1 MARSRSNALH
11 PRPTDAELGILAVLW
26 SRGPST
32 VREVF
37 REIGEQRDIGYSSV
51 LKLMQ
56 IMTEKG
62 LLKRDESV
70 RPQIYTHVRTQK
82 ATQKHLVG
90 DLLERAFAGAPGNLV
105 LQALSSRPT
114 SAEERDRIRELL
126 DHLEDEE

>member
-1 MARSRSNALH
+1 MARSRSTSST
-11 PRPTDAELGILAVLW
+11 PRPTDAELGILAALW
-26 SRGPST
+26 SNGPSS

-37 REIGEQRDIGYSSV
+37 RTIGEERGIGYSSV

-70 RPQIYTHVRTQK
+70 RPQIYAPVRTQR

-90 DLLERAFAGAPGNLV
+90 DLLDRAFAGSPGSLV
-105 LQALSSRPT
+105 LQALSSKST
-114 SAEERDRIRELL
+114 TAEERDRIRAML
-126 DHLEDEE
+126 DQLEEGA